1 MISYYNTTKSGVDT
15 FNKLVRE
22 YSCTRCTR
30 RWTLPLFVH
39 FIDMATCNALVI
51 WHIKNPTWEKQES
64 MYKKRKLFL
73 EMLARDLYS
82 SNIDRRWFEHR
93 DLILQKEVLT
103 AIENARRKLR
113 KINIAAPTGAKR
125 SDRCH
130 IFIGNNNKYSNECT
144 HRSQFVCNNH
154 ATIQK
159 EIICSNCEEN
169 E

>member
-82 SNIDRRWFEHR
+82 SNIDRR
-93 DLILQKEVLT
+93 
-103 AIENARRKLR
+103 
-113 KINIAAPTGAKR
+113 
-125 SDRCH
+125 
-130 IFIGNNNKYSNECT
+130 
-144 HRSQFVCNNH
+144 
-154 ATIQK
+154 
-159 EIICSNCEEN
+159 
-169 E
+169 